1 MKSRKFTKPLGL
13 ILIIYT
19 LFSSSSLCACA
30 ASYSKKEESVLS
42 AIVSEEEA
50 LPALSDNTVVSSR
63 LWELFSDKKSEQ
75 SKMLLVG
82 GDVFGVK
89 IKTKSVTVTE
99 SKGIPAIHAGDV
111 IISVNGKEITSAEE
125 VKRIVAG
132 SGGEAVTIRA
142 LHGGNEI
149 GVEIR
154 PRLEDGEYKIG
165 LALRD
170 GAVGIG
176 TVTFIDPETGIIGG
190 LGHGICDAE
199 SGNVIEMKS
208 GEISGVILGGVHK
221 GEAGKPGELSGIL
234 TEQRLGK
241 LYANTEEGVFGITAA
256 PGNRLGKEAKPSK
269 PDNDKNSPSLGSQIT
284 SRLLP
289 TGTRDEVHEG
299 EATIIST
306 VKNGKTAEY
315 KIEIESIDRS
325 STGSK
330 SFRIKVT
337 DEALK
342 ALTGGIVRGMSGSP
356 IIQDGKLVGAVTH
369 VMVAD
374 PTEGYGIF
382 IENMLNAANNIN
394 NSGQKAA

>member
-19 LFSSSSLCACA
+19 FFSSFSLCACA
-30 ASYSKKEESVLS
+30 AYSRKEESILS
-42 AIVSEEEA
+42 AIVDDEGTTSV
-50 LPALSDNTVVSSR
+50 LSDNTVVSSR
-63 LWELFSDKKSEQ
+63 LWDLFTDKKSEQ

-82 GDVFGVK
+82 GEVFGVK
-89 IKTKSVTVTE
+89 IKTKNVTVTE
-99 SKGIPAIHAGDV
+99 AKGIPALHAGDV
-111 IISVNGKEITSAEE
+111 IISVNGKKITSAEE
-125 VKRIVAG
+125 VKRIVAS
-132 SGGEAVTIRA
+132 SGGETVTIRA
-142 LHGGNEI
+142 MHAGSEI
-149 GVEIR
+149 GIEIR
-154 PRLEDGEYKIG
+154 PKLEDGEYKIG

-199 SGNVIEMKS
+199 SGNVIEMEA

-221 GEAGKPGELSGIL
+221 GEVGKPGELSGIL
-234 TEQRLGK
+234 TEQKFGQ
-241 LYANTEEGVFGITAA
+241 LYANTEEGVFGIAIA
-256 PGNRLGKEAKPSK
+256 PKDKPNSNEK
-269 PDNDKNSPSLGSQIT
+269 PKMQDNVTPPQKSEFKQLPK
-284 SRLLP
+284 LLP
-289 TGTRDEVHEG
+289 IGTRDEIHEG

-315 KIEIESIDRS
+315 KIKIEAIDKS
-325 STGSK
+325 SSGSK

-382 IENMLNAANNIN
+382 IENMLNAA
-394 NSGQKAA
+394 QMPMAKAS